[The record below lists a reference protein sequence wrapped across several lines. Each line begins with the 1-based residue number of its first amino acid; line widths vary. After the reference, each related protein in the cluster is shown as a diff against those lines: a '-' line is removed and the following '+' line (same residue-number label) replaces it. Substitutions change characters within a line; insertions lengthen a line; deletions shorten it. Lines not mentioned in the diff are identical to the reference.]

1 MCWHSG
7 GDGRETR
14 RIDALSKSE
23 IYMRE
28 TTRPRMLLCAVLCA
42 LAAAGAA
49 CAGLNLASVLQP
61 PRFSVDQSHQAELR
75 LVGPSSRSPL
85 GGAGVRLWARVQNP
99 NPFGLALAA
108 LEGSLALEGTRAANV
123 NLPLGVPLL
132 ASQDTVIPLDLTI
145 NFSDLPGLATVAS
158 RLLTRSTVAYQ
169 LDGTVTVDAGALGRP
184 RFGPSTLLAGNLAV
198 RR

>member
-1 MCWHSG
+1 MKQPIKP
-7 GDGRETR
+7 
-14 RIDALSKSE
+14 RI
-23 IYMRE
+23 
-28 TTRPRMLLCAVLCA
+28 LL
-42 LAAAGAA
+42 LAALLAVASAAVA
-49 CAGLNLASVLQP
+49 CAGLNLSSVLQA

-108 LEGSLALEGTRAANV
+108 LDGSLALEGTRAANV
-123 NLPLGVPLL
+123 SFPLGVPLL

-145 NFSDLPGLATVAS
+145 NFSDLPGLANVAT
-158 RLLTRSTVAYQ
+158 RLLTRSSIGYQ
-169 LDGTVTVDAGALGRP
+169 LDGTVTVDAGPLGRP
-184 RFGPSTLLAGNLAV
+184 KFGPSTLLTGNLAV